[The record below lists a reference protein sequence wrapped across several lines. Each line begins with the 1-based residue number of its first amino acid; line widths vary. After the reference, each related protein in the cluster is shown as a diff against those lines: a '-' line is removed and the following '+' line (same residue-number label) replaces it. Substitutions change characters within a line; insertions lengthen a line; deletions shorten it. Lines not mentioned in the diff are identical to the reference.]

1 MAVGNLGKGKMP
13 KIWELDFYSRPILAE
28 NGKKVWEVLLCE
40 TPVAISQDDALF
52 RFSKFCSNSEVNSI
66 WLQGAI
72 AEAIAAAPT
81 PPTTIRFFRQQ
92 MKNMITKSCQDLGID
107 AVPSRR
113 TIALQAW
120 LAERMA
126 QVYPQDP
133 NYQEAPPTVSVR
145 MESAPASPLP
155 DALLGEQWAFV
166 SLSASDFADF
176 NEWDVGF
183 GEVFPI
189 LGEKS
194 LVPELTNDSRIP
206 GVIIFSS
213 RAKALAAWMSGLD
226 LAFLTIQQERPARL
240 FMETGVIDRWILAN
254 IVNSQTLSEAQGFL
268 AAKEK
273 AQQVHFLA
281 IQSDPES
288 ESFAGFWL
296 LQEPLQSF

>member
-13 KIWELDFYSRPILAE
+13 KIWELDFYSRPILDE

-40 TPVAISQDDALF
+40 TPVVISQDAPLF
-52 RFSKFCSNSEVNSI
+52 RFSKFCPSTEVNSI

-72 AEAIAAAPT
+72 ASAIAAAPI
-81 PPTTIRFFRQQ
+81 PPTAIRFFRQQ

-113 TIALQAW
+113 TIALQGW
-120 LAERMA
+120 LEERMA

-133 NYQEAPPTVSVR
+133 NYQAAAPTASVR
-145 MESAPASPLP
+145 MESAPASLLP
-155 DALLGEQWAFV
+155 DALLGEKWAFV
-166 SLSASDFADF
+166 SLAVSDFADL
-176 NEWDVGF
+176 NEWDIGF

-194 LVPELTNDSRIP
+194 LVPELTPESRIP

-213 RAKALAAWMSGLD
+213 RATALAAWMSGLD
-226 LAFLTIQQERPARL
+226 LAFLSIQQERPARL
-240 FMETGVIDRWILAN
+240 FLETGGCDRWILAN
-254 IVNSQTLSEAQGFL
+254 IVNAQTLSEAQGFL
-268 AAKEK
+268 AAKER

-281 IQSDPES
+281 VQSNPES
-288 ESFAGFWL
+288 ASFAGFWL
-296 LQEPLQSF
+296 LKQIKLP

>member
-13 KIWELDFYSRPILAE
+13 KIWELDFYSRPILDE
-28 NGKKVWEVLLCE
+28 KGKKLWEVLLCE
-40 TPVAISQDDALF
+40 TPVQISQDVPLF
-52 RFSKFCSNSEVNSI
+52 KFSKFCPSTEVNSI
-66 WLQGAI
+66 WLKEAI
-72 AEAIAAAPT
+72 AEAIAAAQT
-81 PPTTIRFFRQQ
+81 PPTAIRFFRQQ
-92 MKNMITKSCQDLGID
+92 MKNMITKSCQELGID

-113 TIALQAW
+113 TIALQEW

-133 NYQEAPPTVSVR
+133 NYQAAPPGVSVR
-145 MESAPASPLP
+145 MESPPASPLP

-166 SLSASDFADF
+166 SLSAGDFADF
-176 NEWDVGF
+176 NQWEVGF

-194 LVPELTNDSRIP
+194 LVPELTPESRIP

-213 RAKALAAWMSGLD
+213 RATALAGWMSGLD
-226 LAFLTIQQERPARL
+226 LAFLTVQQEPRARL
-240 FMETGVIDRWILAN
+240 FLETGVSDRWILAN
-254 IVNSQTLSEAQGFL
+254 IGNAQTLSEAQGFL

-281 IQSDPES
+281 VQSSPES

-296 LQEPLQSF
+296 LKELKLP